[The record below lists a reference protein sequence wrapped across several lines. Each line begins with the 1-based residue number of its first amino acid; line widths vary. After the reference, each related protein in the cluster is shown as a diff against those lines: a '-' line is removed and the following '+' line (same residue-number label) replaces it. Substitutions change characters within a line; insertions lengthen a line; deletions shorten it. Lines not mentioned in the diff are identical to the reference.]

1 MYLLVHNWETTIMQ
15 AIQIES
21 FGNPAEV
28 MKVVDIPDVGAPGE
42 GEVVIALEASP
53 INMSDLLMISG
64 RYGYR
69 PKLPS
74 VMGTE
79 GVGRVIAVGG
89 GVKHLKQGDRT
100 LVPFPAPAWAERIK
114 ADASRLRPLPGGDV
128 NQLAMLGI
136 NPPTAYLMLTGFVT
150 LPSGSWVIQNS
161 ANSGVGRALIPI
173 AKSLGLKTVNV
184 VRREDV
190 VAEIKALGGDV
201 VLVDGLDLDKRVAAE
216 TGKAPVALAVDG
228 VGDTATTNLLGCL
241 AEQGVHVFYSMI
253 SGKPSVVPA
262 THLIFRNISMRGFWL
277 VNWFN
282 TATPDEITRMYD
294 RLTPLVASGAI
305 SAPIAGTYRF
315 SEIAEAVAVA
325 SKNRGKVLFTVG

>member
-1 MYLLVHNWETTIMQ
+1 MYYAVHNTETMIMQ
-15 AIQIES
+15 AIQIEA

-100 LVPFPAPAWAERIK
+100 LVPYPTPAWAERIK
-114 ADASRLRPLPGGDV
+114 ANASQLRPLPGGDV
-128 NQLAMLGI
+128 HQLAMLGI
-136 NPPTAYLMLTGFVT
+136 NPPTAYLMLTDFVS

-184 VRREDV
+184 ARRDDV
-190 VAEIKALGGDV
+190 VAEIKAIGGDV
-201 VLVDGLDLDKRVAAE
+201 VLVDGPDLAKRVAAE
-216 TGKAPVALAVDG
+216 TGKAPIALAVDG
-228 VGDTATTNLLGCL
+228 VGDTSTTNLLGCL
-241 AEQGVHVFYSMI
+241 AEKGVQVFYSAM

-262 THLIFRNISMRGFWL
+262 TQLIYRDLSMRGFWL
-277 VNWFN
+277 ANWFRD
-282 TATPDEITRMYD
+282 AKPDEITEMYN
-294 RLTPLVASGAI
+294 RLAPLVASGAI

-315 SEIAEAVAVA
+315 AEIAEAVAVA
-325 SKNRGKVLFTVG
+325 SKNRGKVLLTAG

>member
-1 MYLLVHNWETTIMQ
+1 MK
-15 AIQIES
+15 AIQIEA

-28 MKVVDIPDVGAPGE
+28 LKLVDIPDVGAPSE

-100 LVPFPAPAWAERIK
+100 LVPYPTPAWAERVK
-114 ADASRLRPLPGGDV
+114 ANASQLRPLPGGDV
-128 NQLAMLGI
+128 HQLAMLGI
-136 NPPTAYLMLTGFVT
+136 NPPTAYLMLTDFVS
-150 LPSGSWVIQNS
+150 LPSGSWVIQNG
-161 ANSGVGRALIPI
+161 ANSSVGRALIPI

-184 VRREDV
+184 VRRDDV
-190 VAEIKALGGDV
+190 VAEVKAIGGDV
-201 VLVDGLDLDKRVAAE
+201 VLVDGPDLAKRVAAE
-216 TGKAPVALAVDG
+216 TGKAPIALAVDG
-228 VGDTATTNLLGCL
+228 VGDTSTTNLLGCL
-241 AEQGVHVFYSMI
+241 GEKAVHVFYSMM
-253 SGKPSVVPA
+253 SGKPPIVPA
-262 THLIFRNISMRGFWL
+262 THLIFRDISMRGFWL
-277 VNWFN
+277 ANWFRD
-282 TATPDEITRMYD
+282 AKPHQITEMYD

-305 SAPIAGTYRF
+305 SAPIAGTYSF
-315 SEIAEAVAVA
+315 AEIAEAVAVA
-325 SKNRGKVLFTVG
+325 SKNRGKALFTVG

>member
-1 MYLLVHNWETTIMQ
+1 MK
-15 AIQIES
+15 AIEIEA

-28 MKVVDIPDVGAPGE
+28 LKLVDIPDVGAPSE

-79 GVGRVIAVGG
+79 GVGRVIAVGD

-100 LVPFPAPAWAERIK
+100 LVPYPTPAWAERVK
-114 ADASRLRPLPGGDV
+114 ANASQLRPLPGGDIH
-128 NQLAMLGI
+128 QLAMLGI
-136 NPPTAYLMLTGFVT
+136 NPPTAYLILTDFVS

-184 VRREDV
+184 VRRDDV
-190 VAEIKALGGDV
+190 VAEVKAIGGDV
-201 VLVDGLDLDKRVAAE
+201 VLIDGPDLAKRVAAE
-216 TGKAPVALAVDG
+216 TGKAPIALAVDG
-228 VGDTATTNLLGCL
+228 VGDTSTTNLLGCL
-241 AEQGVHVFYSMI
+241 AEKAVHVFYSTI
-253 SGKPSVVPA
+253 SGKPSIVPA
-262 THLIFRNISMRGFWL
+262 THFIFRDISMRGFWL
-277 VNWFN
+277 ANWFKD
-282 TATPDEITRMYD
+282 AKPHQITEMYD

-305 SAPIAGTYRF
+305 SAPIVGTYSF
-315 SEIAEAVAVA
+315 AEIAEAVAVA
-325 SKNRGKVLFTVG
+325 SKNRGKALFTVG

>member
-1 MYLLVHNWETTIMQ
+1 MYYVVHNMERTVMQ
-15 AIQIES
+15 AIQIEA

-28 MKVVDIPDVGAPGE
+28 MKLVDIPDVGAPGE

-79 GVGRVIAVGG
+79 GVGRVIAVGSG
-89 GVKHLKQGDRT
+89 IKHLKQGART
-100 LVPFPAPAWAERIK
+100 LVPCPGPAWAERIK
-114 ADASRLRPLPGGDV
+114 VNASRLRPLPGGDV

-190 VAEIKALGGDV
+190 VAELKAIGGDV
-201 VLVDGLDLDKRVAAE
+201 VLVDGPGLAK
-216 TGKAPVALAVDG
+216 PVAPPTPRAPLA
-228 VGDTATTNLLGCL
+228 
-241 AEQGVHVFYSMI
+241 
-253 SGKPSVVPA
+253 PA
-262 THLIFRNISMRGFWL
+262 GGRGGGH
-277 VNWFN
+277 
-282 TATPDEITRMYD
+282 AAH
-294 RLTPLVASGAI
+294 TPL
-305 SAPIAGTYRF
+305 R
-315 SEIAEAVAVA
+315 
-325 SKNRGKVLFTVG
+325 

>member
-1 MYLLVHNWETTIMQ
+1 MYLVVHNKENPTMQ
-15 AIQIES
+15 AIQIEA

-28 MKVVDIPDVGAPGE
+28 LKVVDIPDVGAPAE

-79 GVGRVIAVGG
+79 GVGRVVAVGS
-89 GVKHLKQGDRT
+89 GVKHLKPGDRT
-100 LVPFPAPAWAERIK
+100 LVPYPAPAWAERIK
-114 ADASRLRPLPGGDV
+114 TDASRLRPLPNGDIH
-128 NQLAMLGI
+128 QFAMLGI
-136 NPPTAYLMLTGFVT
+136 NPPTAYLMLTDFVT
-150 LPSGSWVIQNS
+150 LAPGSWVIQNS

-190 VAEIKALGGDV
+190 VAEIKAIGGDV
-201 VLVDGLDLDKRVAAE
+201 VLVDGPDLAKRVAVE
-216 TGKAPVALAVDG
+216 TGKAPIALALDG
-228 VGDTATTNLLGCL
+228 VGDTSTTNLLGCL
-241 AEQGVHVFYSMI
+241 TEKGVHVFYSTI

-262 THLIFRNISMRGFWL
+262 AQFIFRDLSMRGFWL
-277 VNWFN
+277 ANWFN
-282 TATPDEITRMYD
+282 GAKPDQITRMYD
-294 RLTPLVASGAI
+294 RLAPLVASGAI
-305 SAPIAGTYRF
+305 STPVAGTYRF
-315 SEIAEAVAVA
+315 SEIADAVAVA
-325 SKNRGKVLFTVG
+325 SKNRGKALFTAG

>member
-1 MYLLVHNWETTIMQ
+1 MK
-15 AIQIES
+15 AIQIEA

-28 MKVVDIPDVGAPGE
+28 LKLVDIPDVGAPSE

-100 LVPFPAPAWAERIK
+100 LVPYPTPAWAERVK
-114 ADASRLRPLPGGDV
+114 ANASQLRPLPGGDV
-128 NQLAMLGI
+128 HQLAMLGI
-136 NPPTAYLMLTGFVT
+136 NPPTAYLMLTDFVS

-161 ANSGVGRALIPI
+161 ANSSVGRALIPI

-184 VRREDV
+184 VRRDDV
-190 VAEIKALGGDV
+190 VAEVKAIGGDV
-201 VLVDGLDLDKRVAAE
+201 VLIDGPDLAKRVAAE
-216 TGKAPVALAVDG
+216 TGKAPIALAVDG
-228 VGDTATTNLLGCL
+228 VGDTSTTNLLGCL
-241 AEQGVHVFYSMI
+241 GEKAVHVFYSMI
-253 SGKPSVVPA
+253 SGKPSIVPA
-262 THLIFRNISMRGFWL
+262 THLIFRDISMRGFWL
-277 VNWFN
+277 ANWFKD
-282 TATPDEITRMYD
+282 AKPHQITEMYD

-305 SAPIAGTYRF
+305 SAPIAGTYSF
-315 SEIAEAVAVA
+315 AEIAEAVAVA
-325 SKNRGKVLFTVG
+325 SKNRGKALFTVG

>member
-1 MYLLVHNWETTIMQ
+1 MK
-15 AIQIES
+15 AIQIEA

-28 MKVVDIPDVGAPGE
+28 LKLVDIPDVGAPSE

-100 LVPFPAPAWAERIK
+100 LVPYPTPAWAERVK
-114 ADASRLRPLPGGDV
+114 ANASQLRPLPGGDV
-128 NQLAMLGI
+128 HQLAMLGI
-136 NPPTAYLMLTGFVT
+136 NPPTAYLMLTGFVS

-184 VRREDV
+184 VRRDDV
-190 VAEIKALGGDV
+190 VAEVKAIGGDV
-201 VLVDGLDLDKRVAAE
+201 VLVDGPDLANRVAAG
-216 TGKAPVALAVDG
+216 TGKAPIALAVDG
-228 VGDTATTNLLGCL
+228 VGDTSTTNLLGCL
-241 AEQGVHVFYSMI
+241 AEKAVHVFYSTI
-253 SGKPSVVPA
+253 SGKPSIVPA
-262 THLIFRNISMRGFWL
+262 THFIFRDISMRGFWL
-277 VNWFN
+277 ANWFKD
-282 TATPDEITRMYD
+282 AKPHQITEMYD

-305 SAPIAGTYRF
+305 SAPIAGTYSF
-315 SEIAEAVAVA
+315 AEIAEAVAVA
-325 SKNRGKVLFTVG
+325 SKKRGKALFTVG

>member
-1 MYLLVHNWETTIMQ
+1 MK
-15 AIQIES
+15 AIQIEA

-28 MKVVDIPDVGAPGE
+28 LKLVDIPDVGAPAE

-100 LVPFPAPAWAERIK
+100 LVPYPTPAWAERVK
-114 ADASRLRPLPGGDV
+114 ANASQLRPLPGGDV
-128 NQLAMLGI
+128 HQLAMLGI
-136 NPPTAYLMLTGFVT
+136 NPPTAYLMLTDFVS
-150 LPSGSWVIQNS
+150 LPSGSWVIQNG
-161 ANSGVGRALIPI
+161 ANSSVGRALIPI

-184 VRREDV
+184 VRRDDV
-190 VAEIKALGGDV
+190 VAEVKAIGGDV
-201 VLVDGLDLDKRVAAE
+201 VLVDGPDLAKQVAAE
-216 TGKAPVALAVDG
+216 TGKAPIALAVDG
-228 VGDTATTNLLGCL
+228 VGDTSTTNLLGCL
-241 AEQGVHVFYSMI
+241 GEKAVHVFYSMM
-253 SGKPSVVPA
+253 SGKPPIVPA
-262 THLIFRNISMRGFWL
+262 THLIFRDISMRGFWL
-277 VNWFN
+277 ANWFRD
-282 TATPDEITRMYD
+282 AKPHQITEMYD

-305 SAPIAGTYRF
+305 SAPIAGTYSF
-315 SEIAEAVAVA
+315 AEIAEAVAVA
-325 SKNRGKVLFTVG
+325 SKNRGKALFTVG

>member
-1 MYLLVHNWETTIMQ
+1 MK
-15 AIQIES
+15 AIQIEA
-21 FGNPAEV
+21 FGDPAEV
-28 MKVVDIPDVGAPGE
+28 LKLVDIPDVGAPAE

-100 LVPFPAPAWAERIK
+100 LVPYPTPAWAERVK
-114 ADASRLRPLPGGDV
+114 ANASQLRPLPGGDV
-128 NQLAMLGI
+128 HQLAMLGI
-136 NPPTAYLMLTGFVT
+136 NPPTAYLMLTDFVS

-184 VRREDV
+184 VRRDDV
-190 VAEIKALGGDV
+190 VAEVKAIGGDV
-201 VLVDGLDLDKRVAAE
+201 VLVDGPDLAKRVAAE
-216 TGKAPVALAVDG
+216 AGKAAIALAVDG
-228 VGDTATTNLLGCL
+228 VGDTSTTNLLGCL
-241 AEQGVHVFYSMI
+241 AEKAVHVFYSTI
-253 SGKPSVVPA
+253 SGKPSIVPA
-262 THLIFRNISMRGFWL
+262 THFIFRDISMRGFWL
-277 VNWFN
+277 ANWFKD
-282 TATPDEITRMYD
+282 AKPHQITEMYD

-305 SAPIAGTYRF
+305 SAPIAGTYSF
-315 SEIAEAVAVA
+315 AEIAEAVAVA
-325 SKNRGKVLFTVG
+325 AKKRGKALFTVG

>member
-1 MYLLVHNWETTIMQ
+1 MK
-15 AIQIES
+15 AIQIEA

-28 MKVVDIPDVGAPGE
+28 LKLVDIPDVGAPSE

-100 LVPFPAPAWAERIK
+100 LVPYPTPAWAERVK
-114 ADASRLRPLPGGDV
+114 ANASQLRPLPGGNV
-128 NQLAMLGI
+128 HQLAMLGI
-136 NPPTAYLMLTGFVT
+136 NPPTAYLMLTDFVS

-161 ANSGVGRALIPI
+161 ANSSVGRALIPI

-184 VRREDV
+184 VRRDDV
-190 VAEIKALGGDV
+190 VAEVKAIGGDV
-201 VLVDGLDLDKRVAAE
+201 VLIDGPDLPKRVAAE
-216 TGKAPVALAVDG
+216 TGKAPIALAVDG
-228 VGDTATTNLLGCL
+228 VGDTSTTNLLGCL
-241 AEQGVHVFYSMI
+241 AEKAVHVFYSTI
-253 SGKPSVVPA
+253 SGKPSIVPA
-262 THLIFRNISMRGFWL
+262 THFIFRDISMRGFWL
-277 VNWFN
+277 ANWFKD
-282 TATPDEITRMYD
+282 AKPHQITEMYD

-305 SAPIAGTYRF
+305 SAPIVGTYSF
-315 SEIAEAVAVA
+315 AEIAEAVAVA
-325 SKNRGKVLFTVG
+325 SKNRGKALFTVG

>member
-1 MYLLVHNWETTIMQ
+1 MK
-15 AIQIES
+15 AIQIEA

-28 MKVVDIPDVGAPGE
+28 LKLVDIPDVGAPAE

-100 LVPFPAPAWAERIK
+100 LVPYPTPAWAERVK
-114 ADASRLRPLPGGDV
+114 ANASQLRPLPGGDV
-128 NQLAMLGI
+128 HQLAMLGI
-136 NPPTAYLMLTGFVT
+136 NPPTAYLMLTDFVS

-161 ANSGVGRALIPI
+161 ANSSVGRALIPI
-173 AKSLGLKTVNV
+173 AKSLDLKTVNV
-184 VRREDV
+184 VRRDDV
-190 VAEIKALGGDV
+190 VAEVKAIGGDV
-201 VLVDGLDLDKRVAAE
+201 VLVDGPDLAKQVAAE
-216 TGKAPVALAVDG
+216 TGKAPIALAVDG
-228 VGDTATTNLLGCL
+228 VGDTSTTNLLGCL
-241 AEQGVHVFYSMI
+241 GEKAVHVFYSMM
-253 SGKPSVVPA
+253 SGKPPIVPA
-262 THLIFRNISMRGFWL
+262 THLIFRDISMRGFWL
-277 VNWFN
+277 ANWFRD
-282 TATPDEITRMYD
+282 AKPHQITEMYD

-305 SAPIAGTYRF
+305 SAPIAGTYSF
-315 SEIAEAVAVA
+315 AEIAEAVAVA
-325 SKNRGKVLFTVG
+325 SKNRGKALFTVG

>member
-1 MYLLVHNWETTIMQ
+1 MQ
-15 AIQIES
+15 AIQIEA

-28 MKVVDIPDVGAPGE
+28 LKVVEVPDVGAPAA

-64 RYGYR
+64 RYGHR

-79 GVGRVIAVGG
+79 GVGRVIAVGS

-100 LVPFPAPAWAERIK
+100 LVPYPAPAWAERIR
-114 ADASRLRPLPGGDV
+114 ADATRLRPLPSGDV
-128 NQLAMLGI
+128 HQLAMLGI
-136 NPPTAYLMLTGFVT
+136 NPPTAYLMLTDYVN
-150 LPSGSWVIQNS
+150 LPSGAWVIQNS

-190 VAEIKALGGDV
+190 VAEIKAIGGDV
-201 VLVDGLDLDKRVAAE
+201 VLVDGPDLNKRVAE
-216 TGKAPVALAVDG
+216 KTGKAPIALAIDG
-228 VGDTATTNLLGCL
+228 VGDNATTNLLGCL
-241 AEQGVHVFYSMI
+241 ADKGVHVFYSTI

-262 THLIFRNISMRGFWL
+262 ALLIFRDISMRGFWL
-277 VNWFN
+277 AHWFN
-282 TATPDEITRMYD
+282 RAKPEEITAMYD

-305 SAPIAGTYRF
+305 SSPIAGTYRF
-315 SEIAEAVAVA
+315 AEIAEAVTVA
-325 SKNRGKVLFTVG
+325 AKNRGKALLTAG

>member
-1 MYLLVHNWETTIMQ
+1 MQ
-15 AIQIES
+15 AIQIEA

-28 MKVVDIPDVGAPGE
+28 LKLVEIPDVGAPAE

-53 INMSDLLMISG
+53 INMSDLLMVSG

-79 GVGRVIAVGG
+79 GVGRVLAVGSA
-89 GVKHLKQGDRT
+89 VRHLKPGDRT
-100 LVPFPAPAWAERIK
+100 LVPYPAPAWAERIK
-114 ADASRLRPLPGGDV
+114 VDASPLRPLPGGDV
-128 NQLAMLGI
+128 NQFAMLGI
-136 NPPTAYLMLTGFVT
+136 NPPTAYLMLTDFVS
-150 LPSGSWVIQNS
+150 LPPGSWVIQNS

-190 VAEIKALGGDV
+190 VAEIKAIGGDV
-201 VLVDGLDLDKRVAAE
+201 VLVDGPDLAKRVAAE
-216 TGKAPVALAVDG
+216 TGKAPIALAVDG
-228 VGDTATTNLLGCL
+228 VGDIATANLLDCL
-241 AEQGVHVFYSMI
+241 TDKGVQVLYSRM

-262 THLIFRNISMRGFWL
+262 TQFIFRDISMRGFWL
-277 VNWFN
+277 ANWFN
-282 TATPDEITRMYD
+282 RAKPEQITQMYD
-294 RLTPLVASGAI
+294 RLAPLVASGAI
-305 SAPIAGTYRF
+305 STPVAGTYRF

-325 SKNRGKVLFTVG
+325 SKSRGKALFTPG